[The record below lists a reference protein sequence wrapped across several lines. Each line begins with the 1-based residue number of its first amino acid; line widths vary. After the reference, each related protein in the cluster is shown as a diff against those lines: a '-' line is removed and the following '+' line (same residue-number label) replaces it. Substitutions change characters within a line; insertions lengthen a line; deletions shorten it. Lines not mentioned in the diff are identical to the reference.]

1 MSVQRISLLEEK
13 PMQVYECQMCKE
25 RTRKNKFLWKSW
37 FGDSELVIC
46 RECAYRE
53 QFGTKKMKKAKKERI
68 LEKKENNQQGN

>member
-46 RECAYRE
+46 RECAYKE
-53 QFGTKKMKKAKKERI
+53 QFGTRNMKKAKKERI
-68 LEKKENNQQGN
+68 LEKK